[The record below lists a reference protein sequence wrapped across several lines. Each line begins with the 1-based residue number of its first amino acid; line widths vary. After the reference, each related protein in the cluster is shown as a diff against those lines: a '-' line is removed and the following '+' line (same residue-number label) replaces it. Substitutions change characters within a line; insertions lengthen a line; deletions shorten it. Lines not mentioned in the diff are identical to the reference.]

1 MGDYDLISEGNNVI
15 KALHI
20 GEDRQGAKEDLAYQ
34 REYAEKIVD
43 NTMKKRAAR
52 LPTNPVT
59 SKLSG
64 VPRPSLGIFGSL
76 SS

>member
-1 MGDYDLISEGNNVI
+1 MGDYDLIGEGNNVI

-43 NTMKKRAAR
+43 NTMKKRAR

-59 SKLSG
+59 SKLAG
-64 VPRPSLGIFGSL
+64 TPRPSLGIFGSL

>member
-1 MGDYDLISEGNNVI
+1 MGDYDLVSEGNNAI

-20 GEDRQGAKEDLAYQ
+20 GEDRQGAKEHLAYQ

-59 SKLSG
+59 SKLACT
-64 VPRPSLGIFGSL
+64 PRPSRGIFGSL